1 MIYRY
6 TNANITS
13 PSTRICFHITLFF
26 LNHIKQKDSMLSCV
40 CLVIDDRRQNVIG
53 KSVTLSAA
61 PCVHSTWWRHLTVRV
76 ILRFEQH
83 KHSQEATKE
92 VKFLNSDSGFNQFNV
107 LPLQAA
113 SGGRLNVSTGLL
125 RECTRLLAKCP
136 QICAVFWMFDNLN
149 NDQSKNNIYKYKCV

>member
-1 MIYRY
+1 MVLSHDLSIHKRKYNVTFNKNLLSY
-6 TNANITS
+6 HAFS
-13 PSTRICFHITLFF
+13 FFFF
-26 LNHIKQKDSMLSCV
+26 LNHIKQKHSMLSCV

-53 KSVTLSAA
+53 TSVTLPPA
-61 PCVHSTWWRHLTVRV
+61 PSVHSTWWRHLTVRV

-83 KHSQEATKE
+83 KHSQEATKG
-92 VKFLNSDSGFNQFNV
+92 VKF

>member
-1 MIYRY
+1 MIYLY

-13 PSTRICFHITLFF
+13 PSTRICFHI
-26 LNHIKQKDSMLSCV
+26 ISCV

-53 KSVTLSAA
+53 KSVTLPAA
-61 PCVHSTWWRHLTVRV
+61 PGVHSTWWRHLTVRV

-83 KHSQEATKE
+83 KHSQEATKG
-92 VKFLNSDSGFNQFNV
+92 VKFLNSNSGFNQFNV

-149 NDQSKNNIYKYKCV
+149 NDQSKNNIYININAYKAQGYWENAPDY